1 MESNTELAKSIQN
14 AMRAKHL
21 TRDQLAETLG
31 TSHFMIEKLL
41 SGDVVPSTHLEKKLI
56 EGESQSKPIYP
67 KRDDR
72 VEV

>member
-1 MESNTELAKSIQN
+1 
-14 AMRAKHL
+14 
-21 TRDQLAETLG
+21 
-31 TSHFMIEKLL
+31 MIEKLL